1 MTGIGI
7 ETVTMAKFQHV
18 MLNAG
23 DVKTCAASQ

>member
-7 ETVTMAKFQHV
+7 ETVIMAHFQYF

-23 DVKTCAASQ
+23 DVKTCAAPQ